1 MLLCRQG
8 HGDNSTTHT
17 PSGTYNPIFC
27 SREPT
32 VAVELKPQ
40 NALQTFPALPH
51 HAVNMSLVRICLLL
65 FLYGPDQDLTV
76 PSDDRFL
83 LRSFFIYPSK
93 CKISLVR
100 DATILQKGKY
110 TNFTALK
117 HINGFVSPDHQEGR
131 VQILLVGIGSSH
143 IHHYHAQWSHCD
155 RFCTIH

>member
-40 NALQTFPALPH
+40 NALQTFLAPPH

-65 FLYGPDQDLTV
+65 FLYRPDQDLTV
-76 PSDDRFL
+76 PSFYSSEAYQWLCFTRSSRSACSDTTRRHWLLAHPSLPCSMVPLWSFRHYPL
-83 LRSFFIYPSK
+83 KLRS
-93 CKISLVR
+93 
-100 DATILQKGKY
+100 
-110 TNFTALK
+110 
-117 HINGFVSPDHQEGR
+117 
-131 VQILLVGIGSSH
+131 
-143 IHHYHAQWSHCD
+143 
-155 RFCTIH
+155 